1 MKPNWVLSDEQCR
14 IRFRNVRQE
23 KQEKEKEI
31 KGIKEEK
38 DVEEL
43 QRMDSFGG
51 DGGDTIL
58 IKNEQQSPLPT
69 GDLKLSFNKKACKIK
84 EFEKPF
90 EHCKISDTFHSAQDS
105 CL

>member
-69 GDLKLSFNKKACKIK
+69 GYFLAIIRFSFSTK
-84 EFEKPF
+84 
-90 EHCKISDTFHSAQDS
+90 
-105 CL
+105 

>member
-23 KQEKEKEI
+23 KQEKEI

-69 GDLKLSFNKKACKIK
+69 GDFLVI
-84 EFEKPF
+84 
-90 EHCKISDTFHSAQDS
+90 IR
-105 CL
+105 